1 MDQLK
6 SFPEVPVGEG
16 GAPSALV
23 ETQLLPSAFV
33 LGAKRRSQARARGHR
48 LHLALEFK
56 ATVDN
61 GGAPVVGGPSAVAES
76 CFAAWAVCVGVPR
89 RSAGG
94 RLCDRG
100 QVTPPVWVSLPGAC
114 QQSQRAA
121 RTCTGARG

>member
-33 LGAKRRSQARARGHR
+33 LGARRRSQARAQGHR

-61 GGAPVVGGPSAVAES
+61 GGAPMVGGPSAVAES
-76 CFAAWAVCVGVPR
+76 CFAAWEV
-89 RSAGG
+89 
-94 RLCDRG
+94 
-100 QVTPPVWVSLPGAC
+100 
-114 QQSQRAA
+114 
-121 RTCTGARG
+121 